1 MKKKPKSIA
10 GKFNPEEVDAIEKT
24 CAYLGITKNQL
35 VRDAVSYWLM
45 MAPGIKILEDTHFG
59 QLLESISRKMKKTKS
74 IDVKHYEST
83 LENYAKKYGTS
94 EVEQIISKLEKA
106 DKNYH
111 TLKKKKPIGRP
122 RIKKKRGRP
131 KA

>member
-1 MKKKPKSIA
+1 MRKKSKIISA
-10 GKFNPEEVDAIEKT
+10 KFNSEEVEAIEKT
-24 CAYLGITKNQL
+24 CAYLGITKSKL
-35 VRDAVSYWLM
+35 VRDAVSMHVM

-131 KA
+131 KG

>member
-1 MKKKPKSIA
+1 MQKKPKSIA

-24 CAYLGITKNQL
+24 CTYLGITKNQL

-59 QLLESISRKMKKTKS
+59 KLLESVSRKMKKTKS
-74 IDVKHYEST
+74 IDVKYYEST
-83 LENYAKKYGTS
+83 LRNYAKKYGTS

-106 DKNYH
+106 DKNYL
-111 TLKKKKPIGRP
+111 TLKKKSQ
-122 RIKKKRGRP
+122 
-131 KA
+131 